1 MAKKLKC
8 HTWLDVKGIR
18 AAVRE
23 ASIEPKHKMALEI
36 EREAKT
42 SMQGGRRKIV
52 KAYGFSKRGK
62 VLTRK
67 KTISEPSAPGTPP
80 NVQSGI
86 GRGSI
91 TTAFVKASQSYI
103 VGPSSPPAP
112 YMGGHEFGTR
122 YHPPRPFMRP
132 ALMRAL
138 PRYPKLYKN
147 LPLSR
152 TKAGRRLN
160 REQKAWMKKHGGS
173 K

>member
-1 MAKKLKC
+1 MAKKLKAYS
-8 HTWLDVKGIR
+8 WLDVKGIR

-42 SMQGGRRKIV
+42 SMQGGRKKVTR
-52 KAYGFSKRGK
+52 AARGK
-62 VLTRK
+62 RRK
-67 KTISEPSAPGTPP
+67 RKVTISEPSAPGTPP
-80 NVQSGI
+80 NVQSGV

-91 TTAFVKASQSYI
+91 TVAFVKASQSYI

-112 YMGGHEFGTR
+112 YMAAHEFGSR

-147 LPLSR
+147 LPL
-152 TKAGRRLN
+152 TKTRAGLRME

>member
-23 ASIEPKHKMALEI
+23 ASIEPKHNMALEV

-42 SMQGGRRKIV
+42 SMHGGRKKVTR
-52 KAYGFSKRGK
+52 AARGK
-62 VLTRK
+62 RRARK
-67 KTISEPSAPGTPP
+67 VTIGEPSAPGTPP

-122 YHPPRPFMRP
+122 FHPPRPFMRP

-152 TKAGRRLN
+152 TKAGQRLK